1 MGAHKLCRNL
11 CELQPFLP
19 LGRCLSARHRG
30 GLSPFP
36 MEASRARARLVEG
49 CAELGTQLHTQGLRL
64 HQEIQQESQQMER
77 WHSLTLLEM
86 REMPEEEAQRM
97 EQQHSVFLR
106 EMERQWNLKQALLR
120 VVLDLQ
126 AVLPLLRD

>member
-1 MGAHKLCRNL
+1 
-11 CELQPFLP
+11 
-19 LGRCLSARHRG
+19 
-30 GLSPFP
+30 
-36 MEASRARARLVEG
+36 
-49 CAELGTQLHTQGLRL
+49 
-64 HQEIQQESQQMER
+64 MER

-126 AVLPLLRD
+126 AVLPLLRDEGRELRESFEDSDSPAS